1 MPTRHL
7 LHPSYVRAGLALLL
21 AAGAACSPDAPP
33 TGPEILA
40 PPADLAAR
48 AFELTIEVASGR
60 VSVSAPVQSS
70 QARANGPSFS
80 LLGRDAITL
89 HAGDCTFTTIPN
101 NLKQKRCSL
110 QLAIENRLRF
120 SDLVTPTSFPRPPQG
135 VTGLLVF
142 PFTSGGLSTTGG
154 VTAVPN
160 TSWDEAPANF
170 FNDFASCSGTGK
182 TSDCYRWER
191 YPSPLAGGE
200 TSAARTVGFDVD
212 KAAQSVSIYILVAAD
227 VRDAEPKSLALTPV
241 AAGCGTA
248 GGSPGGATVS
258 LGAMRPGRSTSSD
271 RVGLCTFELPDLL
284 KDKSVVS
291 ATLTLEQ
298 VSMTDAFA
306 QAGGRIRA
314 QSAVF
319 PVPMPD
325 NVFANNNTTILND
338 SLATLSDSPEA
349 GPRSV
354 DVLGAV
360 MADLAAGRT
369 LTQYRL
375 DSRPTGLVGD
385 TEFAG
390 VTGDETDPRLI
401 VTYRER

>member
-7 LHPSYVRAGLALLL
+7 LHPSCVRAGLALLL

-33 TGPEILA
+33 TGPEVLA
-40 PPADLAAR
+40 PPADLAGS
-48 AFELTIEVASGR
+48 AFELTIDVASGR
-60 VSVSAPVQSS
+60 VSVNGPAQSS
-70 QARANGPSFS
+70 QARAGGPSFS

-101 NLKQKRCSL
+101 SAKLKRCSL
-110 QLAIENRLRF
+110 QLAIENHLLF

-135 VTGLLVF
+135 VAGLLVF

-154 VTAVPN
+154 ATAVPN
-160 TSWDEAPANF
+160 TSWDGAPTNF
-170 FNDFASCSGTGK
+170 FNDFAACSGTGK

-200 TSAARTVGFDVD
+200 TSAAREVGFDVD
-212 KAAQSVSIYILVAAD
+212 KAAQSVSVYILVAAD
-227 VRDAEPKSLALTPV
+227 VQDAAPKTLALTPV

-248 GGSPGGATVS
+248 GGSPAGATVS
-258 LGAMRPGRSTSSD
+258 LGALKPGQSQLSE

-284 KDKSVVS
+284 KGRSIVS
-291 ATLTLEQ
+291 ATLTFTQ
-298 VSMTDAFA
+298 VSMSDGFA
-306 QAGGRIRA
+306 QGGRILA

-325 NVFANNNTTILND
+325 DVFANNNTIILND
-338 SLATLSDSPEA
+338 SLAILSDSPAA

-354 DVLGAV
+354 DVGSAV
-360 MADLAAGRT
+360 AADLAAGRT
-369 LTQYRL
+369 RTQYRL
-375 DSRPTGLVGD
+375 DSRPPTLEGD

-390 VTGDETDPRLI
+390 VTGGATDPRLV
-401 VTYRER
+401 VTYR

>member
-212 KAAQSVSIYILVAAD
+212 KAAQSVSVYILVAAD

-248 GGSPGGATVS
+248 GGSPGGPYVV
-258 LGAMRPGRSTSSD
+258 PGRD
-271 RVGLCTFELPDLL
+271 
-284 KDKSVVS
+284 
-291 ATLTLEQ
+291 
-298 VSMTDAFA
+298 
-306 QAGGRIRA
+306 
-314 QSAVF
+314 
-319 PVPMPD
+319 
-325 NVFANNNTTILND
+325 
-338 SLATLSDSPEA
+338 
-349 GPRSV
+349 
-354 DVLGAV
+354 
-360 MADLAAGRT
+360 AAGT
-369 LTQYRL
+369 
-375 DSRPTGLVGD
+375 
-385 TEFAG
+385 
-390 VTGDETDPRLI
+390 
-401 VTYRER
+401 